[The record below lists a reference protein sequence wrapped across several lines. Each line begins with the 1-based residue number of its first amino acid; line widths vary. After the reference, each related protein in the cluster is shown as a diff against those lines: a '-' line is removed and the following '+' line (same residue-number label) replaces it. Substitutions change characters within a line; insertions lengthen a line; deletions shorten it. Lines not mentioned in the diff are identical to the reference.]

1 MATTADKRELVLFK
15 TRMGMSITITK
26 TDIVPITCRYWDKSF
41 ARTECGKRAMAR
53 SVWRALN
60 RALLLS
66 PEILNT
72 NIVVS
77 VEEDDGEQ
85 QEGQYNNQQIT
96 RTTEMQDNAC
106 ARSELSASIIP
117 RASVDSL
124 NLAIGLSGSII
135 MDLLHNALKDEKVTD
150 NLMQ

>member
-1 MATTADKRELVLFK
+1 ME
-15 TRMGMSITITK
+15 
-26 TDIVPITCRYWDKSF
+26 
-41 ARTECGKRAMAR
+41 R

-66 PEILNT
+66 PGILNT